1 MKASGFAGTSD
12 VSTALAGCGPRVG
25 DVSELALAGD
35 VRFLDTQERA
45 QAVAA
50 LIQAGL
56 FVVTAHAN
64 DSSARGK
71 LGEVIDEAIERELH
85 ARGAMGQGLVAVAS
99 FDSYRDAALSDQLFR
114 ARRAGATGLA
124 IVLGPLR
131 LMASAGGAGVAALD
145 PADTAT
151 LGFLAEAARQRL
163 VVLVL
168 DQADRTTQGYTTP
181 APLAEILAPRI
192 VPTLAPPAAPA
203 AMPPPLPARPAPAP
217 APAPDETWRAHH
229 SRITAARGP
238 QPLAALEK
246 LFAESYVPLAM
257 ALANGVDDSQ
267 AREANDHFAAT
278 FAKSYSDAFPTFA
291 ATSKRPRMVLDAHD
305 VAARMARLHG
315 ARTVRLLLVD
325 AMRWDLAQMVKA
337 RLIARMSGV
346 TLTDELILWS
356 ALPTNTMRQL
366 ETIARGLDAL
376 RAPAPIEGDPELPR
390 GRNADYVR
398 RMRVGPREIHK
409 LDVVESRLRDA
420 RANVLRELP
429 GITEEVAEAVARHAQ
444 SLAPRTLL
452 FVFGDHGFR
461 VDRKGFATQGGAS
474 PEEVLVGAF
483 ALLVGDVH

>member
-1 MKASGFAGTSD
+1 VAGGA
-12 VSTALAGCGPRVG
+12 V
-25 DVSELALAGD
+25 E
-35 VRFLDTQERA
+35 VRFLGTQERV
-45 QAVAA
+45 QAVGA

-56 FVVTAHAN
+56 FVVAVEGI

-85 ARGAMGQGLVAVAS
+85 ARGAMGQGLIGVSS

-114 ARRAGATGLA
+114 ARRVGASGLA
-124 IVLGPLR
+124 VVLGPLR
-131 LMASAGGAGVAALD
+131 PATNPLGALD
-145 PADTAT
+145 PMDTAT
-151 LGFLAEAARQRL
+151 LAFLAEAARQRFL
-163 VVLVL
+163 ILVL
-168 DQADRTTQGYTTP
+168 DQADRTTQGYIAP
-181 APLAEILAPRI
+181 APLAEILAPPI
-192 VPTLAPPAAPA
+192 LPTLAP
-203 AMPPPLPARPAPAP
+203 PAPAP
-217 APAPDETWRAHH
+217 APALAPALAPTPTPTPAPAPPSPPTETWRPHLQH
-229 SRITAARGP
+229 LSAARGP

-246 LFAESYVPLAM
+246 LFAESYVPLAT
-257 ALANGVDDSQ
+257 ALATGLEDAR
-267 AREANDHFAAT
+267 AREAHDQFAAT

-291 ATSKRPRMVLDAHD
+291 ATSKRPRMVFDAHD

-325 AMRWDLAQMVKA
+325 ALRWDLAQMVKS
-337 RLIARMSGV
+337 RLIARISGV

-366 ETIARGLDAL
+366 ETIARGMDAL
-376 RAPAPIEGDPELPR
+376 RAPAPLEGDPEPPR

-409 LDVVESRLRDA
+409 LDVVETRLRDA
-420 RANVLRELP
+420 RANVLRELG
-429 GITEEVAEAVARHAQ
+429 GIAEEVAEAVARHAQ

-474 PEEVLVGAF
+474 PDEVLVGAF